1 MNELII
7 EITLE
12 DIETDK
18 LSFEMDKREIWTEPH
33 MTFLILNTL
42 NTILESE
49 MNKTFEQ
56 EKTKIVIN
64 DNSDLKVIY
73 LLEDEGTQLAYT
85 FPKEKWELRSND
97 RN

>member
-7 EITLE
+7 ELTLE

-18 LSFEMDKREIWTEPH
+18 FSFEMDKRKIWTEPRL
-33 MTFLILNTL
+33 TFAVLNILNAV
-42 NTILESE
+42 LESNL
-49 MNKTFEQ
+49 NKTFEQ
-56 EKTKIVIN
+56 EKMKLVID

-73 LLEDEGTQLAYT
+73 TLDEDDTQLAYT
-85 FPKEKWELRSND
+85 FPKEKWELRSDD